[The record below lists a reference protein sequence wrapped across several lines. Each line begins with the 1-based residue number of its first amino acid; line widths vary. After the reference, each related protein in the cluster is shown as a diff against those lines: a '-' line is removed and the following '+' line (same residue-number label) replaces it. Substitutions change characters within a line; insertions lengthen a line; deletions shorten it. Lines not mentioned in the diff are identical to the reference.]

1 MTSRRPGLLARLVG
15 FIRGS
20 VGTWLRGREADNP
33 QAVYENAITER
44 VKQYRELKEAVAG
57 ILYMRNK
64 LEGEIAERRGELART
79 VEDLKRAV
87 KRNDDELALRLVGRK
102 QTLTEDLEH
111 AERELEGVRTEAE
124 EAKTNLVRFREEI
137 RSLER
142 EKGRMMATLANAK
155 ARRRI
160 QEALAGIS
168 VDADMR
174 ALEAVREH
182 VARASTERILDGELE
197 GMVGLDSRLRAI
209 REEARQEA
217 AQAEL
222 DELKRQM
229 GPVAGGAEGPE
240 PEDDGAVPDPVRPV
254 KSMGA
259 GGRGN

>member
-15 FIRGS
+15 FVRGS
-20 VGTWLRGREADNP
+20 FGSWLRSREMDNP

-64 LEGEIAERRGELART
+64 IEGDIADRRAEFGRT
-79 VEDLKRAV
+79 LEDLRRAV
-87 KRNDDELALRLVGRK
+87 QRDDDELALRLVGRK
-102 QTLTEDLEH
+102 QTLEQDLEH
-111 AERELEGVRTEAE
+111 AERELETIQSEAE
-124 EAKTNLVRFREEI
+124 EAKTNLVSFREEI

-142 EKGRMMATLANAK
+142 EKGRVMASLANSK

-160 QEALAGIS
+160 QEALSGIS

-174 ALEAVREH
+174 ALDAVREH
-182 VARASTERILDGELE
+182 AALASTERILDVELD
-197 GMVGLDSRLRAI
+197 GMAGLDSRLRAI
-209 REEARQEA
+209 RDEARQDA
-217 AQAEL
+217 AQREL

-229 GPVAGGAEGPE
+229 GPVAEADDVAETAPAEE
-240 PEDDGAVPDPVRPV
+240 PARPM

-259 GGRGN
+259 GGR

>member
-15 FIRGS
+15 YVRGS
-20 VGTWLRGREADNP
+20 LGSWLRGRETDNP

-64 LEGEIAERRGELART
+64 LEAEIAERRGELART
-79 VEDLKRAV
+79 LEDLRRAV
-87 KRNDDELALRLVGRK
+87 QRSDDELALRLVTRK
-102 QTLTEDLEH
+102 QTLEQDLEH
-111 AERELEGVRTEAE
+111 AERELESVRGEAE
-124 EAKTNLVRFREEI
+124 EAKTNLVSFREEI
-137 RSLER
+137 RQLER
-142 EKGRMMATLANAK
+142 EKGRVMATLANSK

-182 VARASTERILDGELE
+182 AARASTERVLDTELE

-209 REEARQEA
+209 RDEARQDA
-217 AQAEL
+217 AQREL

-229 GPVAGGAEGPE
+229 GPVAEPATAAEPAE
-240 PEDDGAVPDPVRPV
+240 PAAAAEPVRPM

-259 GGRGN
+259 SGRGN

>member
-20 VGTWLRGREADNP
+20 VGSWLRGREADNP

-64 LEGEIAERRGELART
+64 LEGEIADRQGELGRT
-79 VEDLKRAV
+79 LDDLKRAV
-87 KRNDDELALRLVGRK
+87 RRSDDELALRLVSRK
-102 QTLTEDLEH
+102 QTLEEDLSH
-111 AERELEGVRTEAE
+111 AERELESVRSEAE

-142 EKGRMMATLANAK
+142 EKGRVIATLANSK

-182 VARASTERILDGELE
+182 VARASTERILDSELE

-209 REEARQEA
+209 RDEARQDA
-217 AQAEL
+217 ARAEL

-229 GPVAGGAEGPE
+229 GPIAEPAAEAE
-240 PEDDGAVPDPVRPV
+240 PAAAAEPVRPV

>member
-1 MTSRRPGLLARLVG
+1 MVG
-15 FIRGS
+15 FVRGS
-20 VGTWLRGREADNP
+20 IGSWIRGREAENP
-33 QAVYENAITER
+33 RAVYENAISER

-64 LEGEIAERRGELART
+64 LEGEIAERRGELGRT
-79 VEDLKRAV
+79 VDDLKRAV
-87 KRNDDELALRLVGRK
+87 RRSDDELALRLVSRK
-102 QTLTEDLEH
+102 QSLEEDLQH
-111 AERELEGVRTEAE
+111 AERELESVRDEAE
-124 EAKTNLVRFREEI
+124 EAKVNLVRFREEI

-142 EKGRMMATLANAK
+142 EKGRMIASLANAK

-174 ALEAVREH
+174 ALETVREH

-209 REEARQEA
+209 RDEARQDA
-217 AQAEL
+217 AQLEL

-229 GPVAGGAEGPE
+229 GPVAESVGEPE
-240 PEDDGAVPDPVRPV
+240 PAAAEPVRPV

>member
-15 FIRGS
+15 FVRGS
-20 VGTWLRGREADNP
+20 LGSWIRGREAENP
-33 QAVYENAITER
+33 RAVYENAISER

-64 LEGEIAERRGELART
+64 LEGEIAERRGELGRT
-79 VEDLKRAV
+79 VDDLKRAV
-87 KRNDDELALRLVGRK
+87 RRSDDELALRLVSRK
-102 QTLTEDLEH
+102 QSLEEDLQH
-111 AERELEGVRTEAE
+111 AERELESVRGEAE
-124 EAKTNLVRFREEI
+124 EAKVNLVSFREEI

-142 EKGRMMATLANAK
+142 EKGRMIASLANAK

-209 REEARQEA
+209 RDEARQDA
-217 AQAEL
+217 AQLEL

-229 GPVAGGAEGPE
+229 GPVAESAGE
-240 PEDDGAVPDPVRPV
+240 PETAAAETVRPV